1 MPLRSVDIGD
11 YLLTDPVTIRENENI
26 FHAIDVIIKNKVS
39 GVCVINDDGDLVGML
54 SELDCM
60 RAVLGATYNDGC
72 RSGGGGYGNVIEFMS
87 KDVDCCELHADIVD
101 VAADMLSKGHRRRPV
116 LDHGKLV
123 GQITCRRLLS
133 AVSKF
138 ACPENE
144 LYT

>member
-1 MPLRSVDIGD
+1 MPLRSVDICD
-11 YLLTDPVTIRENENI
+11 YLLTDPVTIGPEENI
-26 FHAIDVIIKNKVS
+26 FHAIDIIIKNKVS
-39 GVCVINDDGDLVGML
+39 GVCVINKNGDLVGIL

-60 RAVLGATYNDGC
+60 KAVLGATYNDGC
-72 RSGGGGYGNVIEFMS
+72 RSGGSGYGNVIEFMTTEI
-87 KDVDCCELHADIVD
+87 DCCELHADIVD
-101 VAADMLSKGHRRRPV
+101 VAADMLKKGHRRRPV

-144 LYT
+144 LYS

>member
-1 MPLRSVDIGD
+1 MPLRSVDLCD
-11 YLLTDPVTIRENENI
+11 YLISNPVTIRPDENI
-26 FHAIDVIIKNKVS
+26 FHAIDVIIKNKIS
-39 GVCVINDDGDLVGML
+39 GVCVVDDHGHLVGVL

-72 RSGGGGYGNVIEFMS
+72 RSGGSGYGNVVEFMTTNIDS
-87 KDVDCCELHADIVD
+87 CELHADIVD
-101 VAADMLSKGHRRRPV
+101 VAADMLNKGHRRRPV
-116 LDHGKLV
+116 LDNGKLV
-123 GQITCRRLLS
+123 GQITCRRLLA